1 VLVGTSRTKSACWY
15 KQDLKCLGPSRI
27 FTLKVCV
34 ALKVL
39 VGQASLNV
47 FGLIR
52 MSFLMVLVVTSR
64 TKVLG
69 VRRMFASPVLLQTGA
84 GIGSVLYKQKVHH

>member
-1 VLVGTSRTKSACWY
+1 VLVGTSGTKSACWY

-39 VGQASLNV
+39 VGQVSLKV
-47 FGLIR
+47 LGLIR
-52 MSFLMVLVVTSR
+52 YI
-64 TKVLG
+64 
-69 VRRMFASPVLLQTGA
+69 LLEGA
-84 GIGSVLYKQKVHH
+84 CCYKEG